1 MIKSL
6 IKSKKDNSNNIL
18 TALDKSQA
26 LIHFDPQGNILWA
39 NNNFLKTMGYDL
51 DEVVGKHHRLFVDKR
66 YGESEEYENFW
77 QRLREGKF
85 AANRF
90 KRYGKGQK
98 EVWIQ
103 ASYNPIYD
111 SKGNVERIV
120 KLASDITNSV
130 VKTRQSFDR
139 VQAVIRFDMNGNILE
154 ANENFLK
161 TTGYKLEDIV
171 GQHHSLFCDKAY
183 AESSEYKNFWDNLRE
198 GVLQDG
204 EFQRVGKD
212 GRRIFLAA
220 SYTIEYNNEGK
231 PENVVKYASDI
242 SNKKENQNSM
252 VHSIQSTTSATNEL
266 SASIRDIANNLT
278 NVNQNIQNI
287 EGMSEETKKSAADLE
302 VSVAAMTEVLAFIQ
316 DVSEQ
321 INLLALNAAIEAA
334 RAGEA
339 GRGFAV
345 VADEVKKLA
354 SLTNDSSKKIVTEI
368 NAVKVSSETVTSAM
382 QHINEAIRD
391 VSQVAEHVS
400 LSVKE
405 QSVATNDISEHMTTL
420 AELSAKAV

>member
-1 MIKSL
+1 MLSSFLKN
-6 IKSKKDNSNNIL
+6 KKENATNIL
-18 TALDKSQA
+18 QALDKSQA
-26 LIHFDPQGNILWA
+26 LIHFKPDGTILWA
-39 NNNFLKTMGYDL
+39 NDNFLKTMGYSL
-51 DEVVGKHHRLFVDKR
+51 DEIVGQHHKLFVDER
-66 YGESEEYENFW
+66 YAKSSEYADFW
-77 QRLREGKF
+77 MRLRAGQFE
-85 AANRF
+85 ANRF
-90 KRYGKGQK
+90 KRYGKNQK

-103 ASYNPIYD
+103 ASYNPIL
-111 SKGNVERIV
+111 KNGKIERIV
-120 KLASDITNSV
+120 KMASDITNSV

-139 VQAVIRFDMNGNILE
+139 VQAVIRFDMNGHILE

-161 TTGYKLEDIV
+161 AMGYSFEEIV
-171 GQHHSLFCDKAY
+171 GKHHEIFCDKDYINSA
-183 AESSEYKNFWDNLRE
+183 EYKQFWENLRN
-198 GVLQDG
+198 GILQGG
-204 EFQRVGKD
+204 EFTRYTKG
-212 GRRIFLAA
+212 GRKIFLSA
-220 SYTIEYNNEGK
+220 SYTIEYNNAGL
-231 PENVVKYASDI
+231 PENVVKYATDI
-242 SNKKENQNSM
+242 TYKKENQNNM

-266 SASIRDIANNLT
+266 SASITDIANNLA
-278 NVNQNIQNI
+278 NVNRNIQNI
-287 EGMSEETKKSAADLE
+287 EGMSEETKKSAGDLE

-368 NAVKVSSETVTSAM
+368 NAVKASSETVTSAM
-382 QHINEAIRD
+382 QTINDAIRD

-420 AELSAKAV
+420 AELSARAV

>member
-1 MIKSL
+1 
-6 IKSKKDNSNNIL
+6 
-18 TALDKSQA
+18 
-26 LIHFDPQGNILWA
+26 
-39 NNNFLKTMGYDL
+39 
-51 DEVVGKHHRLFVDKR
+51 
-66 YGESEEYENFW
+66 
-77 QRLREGKF
+77 
-85 AANRF
+85 
-90 KRYGKGQK
+90 
-98 EVWIQ
+98 
-103 ASYNPIYD
+103 
-111 SKGNVERIV
+111 
-120 KLASDITNSV
+120 
-130 VKTRQSFDR
+130 
-139 VQAVIRFDMNGNILE
+139 
-154 ANENFLK
+154 
-161 TTGYKLEDIV
+161 
-171 GQHHSLFCDKAY
+171 
-183 AESSEYKNFWDNLRE
+183 
-198 GVLQDG
+198 
-204 EFQRVGKD
+204 
-212 GRRIFLAA
+212 
-220 SYTIEYNNEGK
+220 
-231 PENVVKYASDI
+231 
-242 SNKKENQNSM
+242 
-252 VHSIQSTTSATNEL
+252 
-266 SASIRDIANNLT
+266 
-278 NVNQNIQNI
+278 
-287 EGMSEETKKSAADLE
+287 MSEETKKSAADLE